1 MKIEDGPI
9 SEDACVV
16 CREWPRADRAYL
28 RWFIDSVPGED
39 LERICDA
46 CMLAFWDNRS
56 HRPDRDTPPFIF
68 PDTAARPDIPRR

>member
-39 LERICDA
+39 LEALRRVHA
-46 CMLAFWDNRS
+46 SHFRDNRS
-56 HRPDRDTPPFIF
+56 HRPDRDTLPFIF